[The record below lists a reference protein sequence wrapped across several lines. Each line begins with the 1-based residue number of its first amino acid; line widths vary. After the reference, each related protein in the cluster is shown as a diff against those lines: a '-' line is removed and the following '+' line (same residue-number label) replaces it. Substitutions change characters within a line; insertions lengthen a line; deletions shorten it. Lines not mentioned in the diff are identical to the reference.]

1 MSLRRPSVIETPELK
16 KAKIEPGSES
26 GKEGDVTMVG
36 AVSPGQPIFGT
47 QEDSPDTDV
56 EIPEADLTLSQ
67 AKEVPSHV
75 GFPVGLKGGEPEQ
88 IDLTEQDKAFDEL
101 HGALST
107 NENGADLRRHPNS
120 EFVSPLHLNSAATAS
135 THAPLIQIT
144 LHLPCTSSHWS
155 TLRAI
160 RYHK

>member
-67 AKEVPSHV
+67 AKEVS
-75 GFPVGLKGGEPEQ
+75 
-88 IDLTEQDKAFDEL
+88 
-101 HGALST
+101 
-107 NENGADLRRHPNS
+107 
-120 EFVSPLHLNSAATAS
+120 
-135 THAPLIQIT
+135 
-144 LHLPCTSSHWS
+144 LPCRVSSWS
-155 TLRAI
+155 
-160 RYHK
+160 